1 MTLTEKQKKYRHY
14 HPGRLINMN
23 ILQLKNYC
31 PQIKEELY
39 NKEELQNKLSL
50 HIFFLVKLQKYK
62 KKIIIIIEEPEKK
75 QVEALKVLKTNTQKL
90 AIKYVIAE
98 NT

>member
-14 HPGRLINMN
+14 HLGRLINMN

-50 HIFFLVKLQKYK
+50 HILFLVKLQKYK
-62 KKIIIIIEEPEKK
+62 KKKIIEEPEKK

-90 AIKYVIAE
+90 AIKYAIAE